1 MKKLLVLLLCA
12 ILAFGLVACTEDP
25 AGTNTDS
32 VGGTETNTD
41 TESNTTSSEKE
52 WAPLDL
58 VDDLVIACDQKNT
71 RLVIYDLGSLEKTGD
86 SLDGVEEWS
95 MDLKGH
101 AGTSNLSGVKYR
113 EDTVFGDVIIA
124 VASGGYAGIIKYPS
138 KEVVWEINSCGN
150 NPHSIEIL
158 PNGNVVCAASTGASV
173 RLYYTSALLNGDTAK
188 AKTYKEYKLTSAH
201 GVLWDPT
208 EEVLWALGG
217 EELLAYGLEGE
228 TTSQTLTVL
237 GGMGGS
243 LPKGYT
249 GGHDLSPD
257 YMDKNYLYVTTN
269 KGVLRFNK
277 DSGEFATEFAQSDK
291 LSKESVKGF
300 GNNPNYNFIFANP
313 NKGEGTDWANASYAD
328 WCTNVIH
335 FGRWKSETYFAVSA
349 FESSTS
355 AFYKVRV
362 FYGQYQ

>member
-1 MKKLLVLLLCA
+1 MKKLLALLLCA
-12 ILAFGLVACTEDP
+12 ILAFGLVACTEAP

-32 VGGTETNTD
+32 VGGTDTNTD
-41 TESNTTSSEKE
+41 TESNVTSSEEE

-58 VDDLVIACDQKNT
+58 VDDWVIACDQKNT

-95 MDLKGH
+95 MSLKGH
-101 AGTSNLSGVKYR
+101 AGSGNLSGVKYR

-188 AKTYKEYKLTSAH
+188 AKTHKEYKLVGAH

-208 EEVLWALGG
+208 EEVLWAVGDN
-217 EELLAYGLEGE
+217 ELLAYGLVGE

-257 YMDKNYLYVTTN
+257 YMDKNYLYITVN
-269 KGVLRFNK
+269 SGVLHFDK
-277 DSGEFATEFAQSDK
+277 DSGEFSTEFTESSK
-291 LSKESVKGF
+291 LTKKGTKGF
-300 GNNPNYNFIFANP
+300 GNNPNHNFIFAYP
-313 NKGEGTDWANASYAD
+313 NKGEGTDWANASYAS

-335 FGRWKSETYFAVSA
+335 FGRWKSESYFAVSA

-362 FYGQYQ
+362 FCGQYQ